1 MTEGVGCYPP
11 GPHWIMGS
19 RKQREERGQGRWIL
33 SCPLQAKHGR
43 GLLCCIG
50 REEGLCFPLGRGFML
65 ALGPLP
71 SHPHHS
77 LPCPASQRGSLWGSF
92 SPRLPA
98 NQMLWV
104 DMAGSWR
111 KREARVFLS
120 CFSASGLCGVW
131 SLRGQQA
138 LGSAH
143 LLSWGQWWLH
153 TTADLWVPYSAL
165 FGFLILPS
173 SVSPLASIKIPL
185 F

>member
-120 CFSASGLCGVW
+120 CFSASGLCGV
-131 SLRGQQA
+131 
-138 LGSAH
+138 
-143 LLSWGQWWLH
+143 
-153 TTADLWVPYSAL
+153 
-165 FGFLILPS
+165 
-173 SVSPLASIKIPL
+173 
-185 F
+185 